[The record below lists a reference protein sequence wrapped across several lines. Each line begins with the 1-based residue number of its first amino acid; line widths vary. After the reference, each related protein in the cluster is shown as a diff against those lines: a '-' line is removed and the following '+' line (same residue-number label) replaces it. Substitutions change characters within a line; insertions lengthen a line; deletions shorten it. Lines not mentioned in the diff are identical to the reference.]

1 LSVALPLY
9 CCHSLSVRKGEEKKA
24 KTALSPPLF
33 QGKDTNKMQLVTTNR
48 QTATNKKKHTS
59 AAARLAWVL
68 WALSLVL
75 AALGVLLVVL
85 NHNSNAHVFDYW
97 VENTVIALVFSPVGA
112 VIVAHRSRHLVGW
125 IFCAIGLLAAART
138 LGGDYAAY
146 ALLAAPG
153 SLPGG
158 EVVAWIISWLWVLH
172 HGLFALLFLVFPDG
186 RLPTPRWRWI
196 AWLGAAVIGVG
207 TVWVAFS
214 AGPVDGLAP
223 VENPLGIEAVGNAY
237 GLVKAVSFALGFGAA
252 VDLFVRLRYA
262 RGAERQQLKWCAY
275 VVTVLVGG
283 ATLAYTV
290 AETMGVWSL
299 WWVGIV
305 LLMVGLWG
313 LPIAVGIA
321 IVRHTLFDI
330 DLIINLTLVYGLLTT
345 ALASVFEGSLALLEH
360 LFLAH
365 IEMETEVT
373 IFVSA
378 LVVAVLFAP
387 LRSRLEAFLSRR
399 GVRRGEDAV

>member
-1 LSVALPLY
+1 
-9 CCHSLSVRKGEEKKA
+9 
-24 KTALSPPLF
+24 
-33 QGKDTNKMQLVTTNR
+33 MQWITTTR
-48 QTATNKKKHTS
+48 QTATQKKHIGS
-59 AAARLAWVL
+59 ATRLAWVL
-68 WALSLVL
+68 WGLSLVL

-97 VENTVIALVFSPVGA
+97 VENAVVALVFSPVGA

-158 EVVAWIISWLWVLH
+158 EVVAWIVSWLWVPL
-172 HGLFALLFLVFPDG
+172 HGLFALLFLVFPNG

-196 AWLGAAVIGVG
+196 AWLAAAVIAVG

-223 VENPLGIEAVGNAY
+223 VANPLGIEAMGDAY
-237 GLVKAVSFALGFGAA
+237 GLVKALSFALGFGAA
-252 VDLFVRLRYA
+252 ASLYVRLRYA
-262 RGAERQQLKWCAY
+262 RGKERQQLKWCAY

-290 AETMGVWSL
+290 AETMGVWGA

-330 DLIINLTLVYGLLTT
+330 DLVINLTLVYGMLTT
-345 ALASVFEGSLALLEH
+345 ALAGVLEGSLALVEH

-373 IFVSA
+373 IFAAAV
-378 LVVAVLFAP
+378 VVAVLFAP
-387 LRSRLEAFLSRR
+387 LHRRLEALL
-399 GVRRGEDAV
+399 GRRGEDTV

>member
-1 LSVALPLY
+1 MSKHKTTGRLDLETLR
-9 CCHSLSVRKGEEKKA
+9 HTRKRTRRIA
-24 KTALSPPLF
+24 AA
-33 QGKDTNKMQLVTTNR
+33 R
-48 QTATNKKKHTS
+48 QTGREKQPQYIS
-59 AAARLAWVL
+59 SAARLAWLL
-68 WALSLVL
+68 WGLSLVL
-75 AALGVLLVVL
+75 AALGILLVVL
-85 NHNSNAHVFDYW
+85 NHYSNAHVFDYW
-97 VENTVIALVFSPVGA
+97 VENTVIAVVFSPVGA
-112 VIVAHRSRHLVGW
+112 VIVAHRSRHLIGW
-125 IFCAIGLLAAART
+125 IFCAIGLVAAART

-158 EVVAWIISWLWVLH
+158 QAAAWIISWLWVLH

-186 RLPTPRWRWI
+186 RLPTPRWRWA
-196 AWLGAAVIGVG
+196 AWLGAAVVAVG

-214 AGPVDGLAP
+214 PGPVDGLAP
-223 VENPLGIEAVGNAY
+223 VENPLGIEALGNSY
-237 GLVKAVSFALGFGAA
+237 GLVKAISFALGFGAA
-252 VDLFVRLRYA
+252 ASLYVRLRYA
-262 RGAERQQLKWCAY
+262 RGKERQQLKWCAY
-275 VVTVLVGG
+275 VVTVLVSG

-290 AETMGVWSL
+290 AETMGVWGL

-330 DLIINLTLVYGLLTT
+330 DLIINLTLVYSLLTT
-345 ALASVFEGSLALLEH
+345 ALASLFEGSLALLEH

-373 IFVSA
+373 IFGSA

-387 LRSRLEAFLSRR
+387 LRRRLEVFLSSR
-399 GVRRGEDAV
+399 GVRRGEGAL

>member
-1 LSVALPLY
+1 
-9 CCHSLSVRKGEEKKA
+9 
-24 KTALSPPLF
+24 
-33 QGKDTNKMQLVTTNR
+33 
-48 QTATNKKKHTS
+48 
-59 AAARLAWVL
+59 
-68 WALSLVL
+68 
-75 AALGVLLVVL
+75 VVL
-85 NHNSNAHVFDYW
+85 NHHSNAHVFDYW

-125 IFCAIGLLAAART
+125 IFCAIGLVAAARI
-138 LGGDYAAY
+138 LGADYAAY

-158 EVVAWIISWLWVLH
+158 EVAAWIISWLWVLH

-186 RLPTPRWRWI
+186 RPPTPRWRRI
-196 AWLGAAVIGVG
+196 AWLGAAVLAVG

-223 VENPLGIEAVGNAY
+223 VENPLGIQEVGNAY
-237 GLVKAVSFALGFGAA
+237 GLVKAVSFALGFAA
-252 VDLFVRLRYA
+252 AASLYVRLRYA
-262 RGAERQQLKWCAY
+262 RGADRQQLKWCAY
-275 VVTVLVGG
+275 IVTVLVGG

-290 AETMGVWSL
+290 AEPMGVWSL

-305 LLMVGLWG
+305 LLMGGLWG

-330 DLIINLTLVYGLLTT
+330 DLIINLTLVYGMLTT
-345 ALASVFEGSLALLEH
+345 VLASVFEGSLALVEH
-360 LFLAH
+360 LFLAR
-365 IEMETEVT
+365 IEMETEAT
-373 IFVSA
+373 IFISA

-387 LRSRLEAFLSRR
+387 LRRRLEAFFSRR
-399 GVRRGEDAV
+399 GVRRREDAGEDAA